1 MASTIETKIN
11 RISNN
16 IAATYA
22 AVEEMGGIVP
32 EAANSDNL
40 PNAVRSIP
48 ASGVT
53 VQNKS
58 GSFTT
63 NSSGKATVNCGFKP
77 DYVIIRSQRTDTP
90 ENVYSA
96 TAHFAYNPDG
106 IGTFGLIFYELSD
119 DVFLYGIDVTQT
131 NTGFSVVAEIA
142 GLNLAYRTAANV
154 TFNYYAVK
162 YE

>member
-16 IAATYA
+16 IAAAYA
-22 AVEEMGGIVP
+22 AVEEMGGTIP
-32 EAANSDNL
+32 AAANSDNL
-40 PNAVRSIP
+40 PGAVRSIP

-53 VQNKS
+53 IQNKS

-63 NSSGKATVNCGFKP
+63 NTSGKATVNCGFKP
-77 DYVIIRSQRTDTP
+77 DYVIISRQRAGIT
-90 ENVYSA
+90 EAVYSA

-106 IGTFGLIFYELSD
+106 IGTFSLIFYELSALA
-119 DVFLYGIDVTQT
+119 FLYGIDVTQT
-131 NTGFSVVAEIA
+131 NTGFSVIAEMA
-142 GLNLAYRTAANV
+142 SSNLAYRTAANV